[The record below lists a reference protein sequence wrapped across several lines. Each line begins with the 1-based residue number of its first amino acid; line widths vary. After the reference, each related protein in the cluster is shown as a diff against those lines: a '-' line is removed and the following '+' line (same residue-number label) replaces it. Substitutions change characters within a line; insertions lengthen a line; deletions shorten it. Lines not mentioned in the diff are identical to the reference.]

1 MSDPYLDPQSGIL
14 RNKFGLSDQA
24 SLDRAEADAVAV
36 RSILLQGNPLKGD
49 FDSQHLKQIHEYLFQ
64 DVYEWAGQ
72 FRTIAMVKAD
82 YVDGGRVTRF
92 TSPDLIE
99 GELAGVFQNLAR
111 DGFLKG
117 LSRRDFAHKM
127 GILFAEINRIH
138 PFREGNGRAQRQFV
152 RQLSNSVG
160 YKLHFE
166 VVSKE
171 RLVQASILSAS
182 GNVDMMVRLMDEI
195 TDTERIQ
202 PLAKVI
208 DHLKRNDFK
217 WNDVYVAT
225 TTPGQ
230 QYAGTFAG
238 ADGSNFFFRTEQN
251 ELFVGKLSDLEQTPG
266 PGEKINFT
274 AR

>member
-14 RNKFGLSDQA
+14 RNKFGLNDQA
-24 SLDRAEADAVAV
+24 SLDRAEANAVAV

-49 FDSQHLKQIHEYLFQ
+49 FDSQHLKQVHRYLFQ

-72 FRTIAMVKAD
+72 FRTISMVKAD

-92 TSPDLIE
+92 TPPDLIE
-99 GELAGVFQNLAR
+99 QELTTVFQNLSR

-117 LSRRDFAHKM
+117 LPRKDFAQKM
-127 GILFAEINRIH
+127 AMFFAETNRIH
-138 PFREGNGRAQRQFV
+138 PFREGNGRAQRRFV
-152 RQLSNSVG
+152 RQLSSSVG

-171 RLVQASILSAS
+171 RLVQASILSAN
-182 GNVDMMVRLMDEI
+182 GDMTMMTRLMDEI

-208 DHLKRNDFK
+208 DHLKRNHFN
-217 WNDVYVAT
+217 WNDVYIAT
-225 TTPGQ
+225 TTTGE
-230 QYAGTFAG
+230 QYTGTFAG
-238 ADGSNFFFRTEQN
+238 TDGGNFFFRTEQN
-251 ELFVGKLSDLEQTPG
+251 QIFVGKLRDLKQAPG
-266 PGEKINFT
+266 PGDKINFT
-274 AR
+274 AQ

>member
-14 RNKFGLSDQA
+14 RNKFGLNDQA

-49 FDSQHLKQIHEYLFQ
+49 FDSQHLKQVHQYLFQ

-72 FRTIAMVKAD
+72 FRTTSMVKAD

-92 TSPDLIE
+92 TPPDLIE
-99 GELAGVFQNLAR
+99 QELTTVFQSLAR

-117 LSRRDFAHKM
+117 LPRKDFAQKM
-127 GILFAEINRIH
+127 AMFFAEINRVH

-152 RQLSNSVG
+152 RQLSSSVG

-171 RLVQASILSAS
+171 RLVQASILSAN
-182 GNVDMMVRLMDEI
+182 GEIAMMTRLMDEI

-208 DHLKRNDFK
+208 DHLKRNHFN
-217 WNDVYVAT
+217 WNDVYIAT
-225 TTPGQ
+225 TTTGE
-230 QYAGTFAG
+230 QYTGTFAG
-238 ADGSNFFFRTEQN
+238 SDGGNFFFGTEQN
-251 ELFVGKLSDLEQTPG
+251 QIFVGKLRDLKQAPG
-266 PGEKINFT
+266 PGDKINFT
-274 AR
+274 AQ